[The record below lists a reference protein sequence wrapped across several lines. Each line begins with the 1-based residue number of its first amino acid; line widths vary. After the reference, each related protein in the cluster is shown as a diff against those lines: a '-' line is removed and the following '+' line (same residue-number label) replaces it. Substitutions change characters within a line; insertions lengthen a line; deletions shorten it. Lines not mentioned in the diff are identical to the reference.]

1 MDGPVTAIGI
11 ATVVPDEK
19 GQFEIAV
26 PDFSKQTNLG
36 EGEFQFILRKTKSGN
51 IITFTSRT

>member
-1 MDGPVTAIGI
+1 MWRHQFFGIVDGAVTAIGI

-19 GQFEIAV
+19 GQFEVAV

-36 EGEFQFILRKTKSGN
+36 EGSF
-51 IITFTSRT
+51 